1 MIPFGGNYGDYYNY
15 YNSFYNP
22 YSGMLDVAYG
32 ILSLLLLSSLFIF
45 IVLYIFESIALY
57 TIAKNRGI
65 KNAFLSFIPVAEYYI
80 LGKVYDDISA
90 TMNKKTGYAA
100 RMVVLASFSLAS
112 AVFACVFFGMSVVMG
127 YAGGIS
133 VPFLILAIP
142 FVLVQIGCTVALL
155 IFTLISL
162 YAVYKE
168 YVPSNAVLFLVL
180 SVIIPV
186 TMPFLLFSIRN
197 KKSGY
202 QLWCEQRAAAQAW
215 AAAQQNC
222 GSAGTS
228 AVSSDSDLHENRNE
242 DAQNQ

>member
-100 RMVVLASFSLAS
+100 RM
-112 AVFACVFFGMSVVMG
+112 VVMG

>member
-1 MIPFGGNYGDYYNY
+1 MVPFGGNYGDYYNY
-15 YNSFYNP
+15 YNSFYDP
-22 YSGMLDVAYG
+22 YSDMSDVAYG
-32 ILSLLLLSSLFIF
+32 ILSFLLLASLLFF
-45 IVLYIFESIALY
+45 VVLYIFESIALY

-100 RMVVLASFSLAS
+100 RMVVLASFALAS
-112 AVFACVFFGMSVVMG
+112 TVFACVFLGMSVVMG

-133 VPFLILAIP
+133 VPFLIFAIP
-142 FVLVQIGCTVALL
+142 FVLAQIGCTVALL
-155 IFTLISL
+155 VFMYISV
-162 YAVYKE
+162 YAIYKE
-168 YVPSNAVLFLVL
+168 YVPSNASLFLVF
-180 SVIIPV
+180 SVFMSF

-215 AAAQQNC
+215 ADARQSC
-222 GSAGTS
+222 GAAGT
-228 AVSSDSDLHENRNE
+228 ATVSSDSDLHENRNE
-242 DAQNQ
+242 DVQNQ